1 MCILFKCV
9 FKYFCNCDIYKV
21 LVINDI
27 SNKWLYKTEY
37 QNYYACLL
45 KWEKSIKTSTQQ
57 SLFILAFAIFQKKTM
72 RKKIVVAAYILCC
85 EKLLSSP
92 VRVIGSHVYR
102 LIVS

>member
-1 MCILFKCV
+1 MFI
-9 FKYFCNCDIYKV
+9 KV
-21 LVINDI
+21 R
-27 SNKWLYKTEY
+27 KKY
-37 QNYYACLL
+37 QNINTAKFVYFGICN
-45 KWEKSIKTSTQQ
+45 
-57 SLFILAFAIFQKKTM
+57 FQKKTM